1 MKGQVYMKSSKVV
14 IKIKG
19 VLLDILVQMDPVKC
33 GPNVVHEKGKK
44 VLYLKF
50 LKAIYGM
57 L

>member
-33 GPNVVHEKGKK
+33 GPNVVHENQRSYYILRSLK
-44 VLYLKF
+44 LYIVF
-50 LKAIYGM
+50 
-57 L
+57 